1 MIYKFYLTCI
11 AVSLNICSYA
21 SIYAQITDV
30 NTSVGYI
37 MHPTS
42 RSSLGMNQ
50 VVNQTAPVH
59 DIAIGFKVFKTP
71 FRLRFRFAYPNSEFI
86 AYKSDPFY
94 NTDSSEGFLVGYA
107 IEKVL
112 PIYHSKKHVISF
124 NTGFAIYG
132 NNIKSD
138 NDSFAINILAFTEPN
153 YRKDVEVRPE
163 HMNTSVNLYLTNS
176 LNYSLKI
183 WRKVNVGMYAQ
194 FDYGFGESADFYLS
208 QTVLRSSGF
217 MDVDLY
223 TDTIQKVSILRNFLS
238 FGFTFGVGL

>member
-11 AVSLNICSYA
+11 AVGIITCSYNNG
-21 SIYAQITDV
+21 YAQITDV

-94 NTDSSEGFLVGYA
+94 NTDSSEGYLLGYSL
-107 IEKVL
+107 EKVL
-112 PIYHSKKHVISF
+112 PIYISEKHAISF
-124 NTGFAIYG
+124 NLGFAIYG
-132 NNIKSD
+132 NYINPD
-138 NDSFAINILAFTEPN
+138 NESFDINIFAFTEPN
-153 YRKDVEVRPE
+153 YRKVVEVRSE
-163 HMNTSVNLYLTNS
+163 STTTFADLYLINS
-176 LNYSLKI
+176 LNYSYNL
-183 WRKVNVGMYAQ
+183 WRKINMGIYAQ
-194 FDYGFGESADFYLS
+194 FDYGFGKRADFYLS
-208 QTVLRSSGF
+208 QTVLRSSGDI
-217 MDVDLY
+217 DVNLY

-238 FGFTFGVGL
+238 FGFTFKLGL